1 MVQNTHASF
10 LLRCIAVID
19 MATIVPLAMTETG
32 ILPGEY
38 NYLAF
43 TKLDPDQGQIIHA
56 V

>member
-1 MVQNTHASF
+1 M
-10 LLRCIAVID
+10 ID
-19 MATIVPLAMTETG
+19 LAMIVPLAMTELG

-43 TKLDPDQGQIIHA
+43 EQLDPDQGQIINA